1 MAAGR
6 AGAAPGLGKDDALQ
20 ILALRTAECLDGGR
34 AAILRPERR
43 RRLLRIANLLG
54 VGQFD
59 ANLVFA
65 IVQDNARRGLPGAVA
80 QSDPRLEV
88 LGPRTRPGSASPGA
102 ARWIIPQ
109 ILGALALGALMLMAM
124 IRWLGG

>member
-6 AGAAPGLGKDDALQ
+6 AGAAPGVGKDDALH
-20 ILALRTAECLDGGR
+20 ILALRTSECLDGGR

-43 RRLLRIANLLG
+43 RRLLRIAHILG

-65 IVQDNARRGLPGAVA
+65 IVQDNARRGLPDSVA
-80 QSDPRLEV
+80 TTDPRLDV
-88 LGPRTRPGSASPGA
+88 LGPRTRPGSATPSA
-102 ARWIIPQ
+102 ARWIVPQ
-109 ILGALALGALMLMAM
+109 VVGALALALLMLLAM